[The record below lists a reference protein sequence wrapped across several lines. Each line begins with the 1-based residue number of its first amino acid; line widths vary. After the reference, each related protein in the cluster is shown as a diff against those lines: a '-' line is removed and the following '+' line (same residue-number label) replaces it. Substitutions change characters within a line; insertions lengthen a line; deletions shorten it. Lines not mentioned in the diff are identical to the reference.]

1 MSFTPIADIGRFALI
16 QGIRS
21 KARNDNPELKL
32 GIGDDAAVLRPAPHN
47 DLAISSET
55 LIEGIDF
62 DLSWHPLRYL
72 GHKLVTIGVSDV
84 IAMGATPS
92 SLLINLSLTTK
103 FSVEMVYEFYE
114 GVRQACEEYGC
125 DLAGGDMRSA
135 QHSSVLSITAIG
147 TLKAGSQIQKTTAK
161 VGDALCVS
169 GSLGEAYAGLK
180 ILLREKKFW
189 MDHPNASTTLPNE
202 WKSCIA
208 AQLMP
213 KARLDLLTLMRD
225 HRILPTSMVDLSKGL
240 LNELVEMCNLGH
252 HGAYVYEAALPIS
265 EQTQEV
271 AIEMNEQAIAYALQG
286 GEDYQIMFTMDEQT
300 LERAFEFLKDITVI
314 GMIRPATE
322 GVKLQKFN
330 GEVWNVDLQQP
341 V

>member
-1 MSFTPIADIGRFALI
+1 
-16 QGIRS
+16 
-21 KARNDNPELKL
+21 
-32 GIGDDAAVLRPAPHN
+32 
-47 DLAISSET
+47 
-55 LIEGIDF
+55 
-62 DLSWHPLRYL
+62 
-72 GHKLVTIGVSDV
+72 
-84 IAMGATPS
+84 
-92 SLLINLSLTTK
+92 
-103 FSVEMVYEFYE
+103 
-114 GVRQACEEYGC
+114 
-125 DLAGGDMRSA
+125 
-135 QHSSVLSITAIG
+135 LSITALG
-147 TLKAGSQIQKTTAK
+147 SLKAGSQIQKTTAK

-180 ILLREKKFW
+180 ILLREKKYW
-189 MDHPNASTTLPNE
+189 MDHPTASTNLPNE

-213 KARLDLLTLMRD
+213 KARLDLLTLMRN
-225 HRILPTSMVDLSKGL
+225 HHIHPTAMVDLSKGL
-240 LNELVEMCNLGH
+240 LNELVEMCNIGH

-300 LERAFEFLKDITVI
+300 LERAFEYLKDITVI
-314 GMIRPATE
+314 GMIRPASE
-322 GVKLQKFN
+322 GLQLQKFN